1 MAVNLGFS
9 VTPTFGQ
16 WLMRASFDYRDLNL
30 PVPASQKPVAGVEGG
45 WRGKYVSALA
55 QGGLAEGYLTG
66 GFEVRLLLL
75 TLRYATYKTERGYF
89 PTQSPERRHLVQVKI
104 LL

>member
-1 MAVNLGFS
+1 MD
-9 VTPTFGQ
+9 
-16 WLMRASFDYRDLNL
+16 RAGKE
-30 PVPASQKPVAGVEGG
+30 PVVRALAAGVEGG

-55 QGGLAEGYLTG
+55 QGGLAEGYLSG

-75 TLRYATYKTERGYF
+75 NVRYATYKTERGYF
-89 PTQSPERRHLVQVKI
+89 PTQSPERRHVVQLKV